1 MQFKEEY
8 LKERIGEFLSN
19 DAMNWLKKNGYFKA
33 PASSKYH
40 LAYEGGLFEHSLNVA
55 KSLAELTIKL
65 ELNWDRPESPW
76 IIGFFHDLCKID
88 QYIWNPVL
96 SKYDWNSDQS
106 IFGHGDKSIIYIEE
120 HLFKLTDE
128 EKACIRW
135 HMGAFDDKTN
145 WSNYTN
151 AIHKYPNV
159 LYTHTADMIASH
171 IKEIDESV
179 ITKQEK

>member
-1 MQFKEEY
+1 MQFKEEFVTTH
-8 LKERIGEFLSN
+8 LRTLINTES
-19 DAMNWLKKNGYFKA
+19 MNWLKKNNFFKA

-40 LAYEGGLFEHSLNVA
+40 LAYEEGLFEHSKNVA
-55 KSLAELTIKL
+55 KVLDELTTKL
-65 ELNWDRPESPW
+65 DLHWERPESPW
-76 IIGFFHDLCKID
+76 IIGFFHDLCKTD

-96 SKYDWNSDQS
+96 HKYDWNTDQPV
-106 IFGHGDKSIIYIEE
+106 FGHGDKSIIYIEE

-145 WSNYTN
+145 WSNYTE
-151 AIHKYPNV
+151 AIHQYPNV

-171 IKEIDESV
+171 IIEIED
-179 ITKQEK
+179 KQNA